1 MIKMNKL
8 EKKLKLELQTIVLE
22 GNMLRSLIG
31 RNIPITGTAP
41 NEREP
46 DRI

>member
-1 MIKMNKL
+1 MINMNKL
-8 EKKLKLELQTIVLE
+8 EKKLKLELQTVVLE
-22 GNMLRSLIG
+22 GNMLRSLI